1 MKWLRVA
8 RFDRFRRDL
17 HGFGAKSG
25 DLEGGGKNIEFFDH

>member
-17 HGFGAKSG
+17 HRFGAKSDG
-25 DLEGGGKNIEFFDH
+25 LEGGAKNMGFFDH